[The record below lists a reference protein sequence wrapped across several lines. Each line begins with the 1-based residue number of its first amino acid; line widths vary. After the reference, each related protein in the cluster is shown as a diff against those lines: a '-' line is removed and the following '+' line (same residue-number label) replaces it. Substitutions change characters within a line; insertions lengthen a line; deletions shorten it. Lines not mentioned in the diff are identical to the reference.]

1 MLDFMS
7 VEYVIRSDW
16 SYAER
21 FFVHRGDLLAQ
32 LEDPVL
38 PVALRAEPGKCGGKR
53 RIVPAAPE
61 PRGVVDQSQRAQRF
75 EQGQLAPLERHENLV
90 AREQAGELPR
100 HFGPVS
106 PERPP
111 E

>member
-38 PVALRAEPGKCGGKR
+38 PVALRAEPRKRGGKR
-53 RIVPAAPE
+53 RIVPAARE
-61 PRGVVDQSQRAQRF
+61 PRAVVDQPQRAQRL
-75 EQGQLAPLERHENLV
+75 EQGQLAPLERHEVLV
-90 AREQAGELPR
+90 ARNQVGELPR
-100 HFGPVS
+100 HRAPVS
-106 PERPP
+106 R
-111 E
+111 